1 MLAGRAATGLTQC
14 VIKANMMQC
23 VMNVKPFFSINLKL
37 TNALKIG
44 TMAIHAG
51 KRYCPL
57 DGHKKGEAHA

>member
-1 MLAGRAATGLTQC
+1 MSSR
-14 VIKANMMQC
+14 
-23 VMNVKPFFSINLKL
+23 FFTINLKL

-44 TMAIHAG
+44 TMAIHAD